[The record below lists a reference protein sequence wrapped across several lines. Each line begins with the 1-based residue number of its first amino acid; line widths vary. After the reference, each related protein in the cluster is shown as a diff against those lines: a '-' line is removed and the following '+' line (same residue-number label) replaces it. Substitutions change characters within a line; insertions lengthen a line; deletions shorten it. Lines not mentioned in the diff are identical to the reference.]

1 MRSAAILAGGRA
13 SRFGGRDKSALVV
26 DGETILRRQVS
37 ELRQVRGLSGI
48 LIVGREDANRGAAA
62 DSGIRTI
69 SDLVPGSG
77 PLGGIHAALSEAGG
91 DDRPAVMILA
101 CDMPYV
107 TAPLVSWL
115 LDLSDDAD
123 AVVPHTER
131 GYHPLCA
138 VYTRA
143 CLGAIDLHLAERRLK
158 VVDLFDEIR
167 TRVVTSEELDRFG
180 DHHRLMRN
188 VNTPADYAALDAF
201 PSHQL

>member
-48 LIVGREDANRGAAA
+48 LIVGREDADRGAAA

-143 CLGAIDLHLAERRLK
+143 CLGAIGRRLAERRLK

>member
-48 LIVGREDANRGAAA
+48 LIVGREDADRGAAA

-143 CLGAIDLHLAERRLK
+143 CLGAIGRHLAERRLK

>member
-48 LIVGREDANRGAAA
+48 LIVGREDADRGAAA